1 MRKKYPCNIMA
12 APTLNFKPEILNS
25 KRPCVL
31 SIAGF
36 DPSGGAGVLADI
48 KTFEQHKVLGM
59 GVVTGLTFQN
69 DSEFDGVKWIETD
82 EIIKQI
88 EVLTKKFKF
97 PYIKVGMLQSL
108 EGLEKVISKIQHLK
122 SKIIFDPI
130 LKASAGFEIHNDIDK
145 KKVADLCKNIYLITP
160 NTDEIKILTGENDV
174 MKGAKELSKYC
185 NVFLKGGHA
194 PLSNSP
200 HKGESKL
207 GKDYLFTSPLS
218 LGRGDGGEVYP
229 FRPKKISETGKHGS
243 GCVLSSA
250 ITANL
255 ANGNNL
261 QRACLKGK
269 DYVTKFLT
277 SNKTLLGYHKI

>member
-1 MRKKYPCNIMA
+1 MLHFVQHDKKNKMP
-12 APTLNFKPEILNS
+12 KE
-25 KRPCVL
+25 RPCVL

-36 DPSGGAGVLADI
+36 DPSGGAGILADI
-48 KTFEQHKVLGM
+48 KTFEQHKVLGL

-88 EVLTKKFKF
+88 EVLSRKFKF
-97 PYIKVGMLQSL
+97 EFIKIGMIKDL
-108 EGLEKVISKIQHLK
+108 EMLAVILSPLRTPNSKLIW
-122 SKIIFDPI
+122 DPI
-130 LKASAGFEIHNDIDK
+130 LKASTGFEIHKTIDK
-145 KKVADLCKNIYLITP
+145 KKVIDICKSIFLITP
-160 NTDEIKILTGENDV
+160 NTEEIRILTEEQDS

-185 NVFLKGGHA
+185 NVFLKGGH
-194 PLSNSP
+194 NE
-200 HKGESKL
+200 KQK
-207 GKDYLFTSPLS
+207 GKDFLFTT
-218 LGRGDGGEVYP
+218 DGKVFP
-229 FRPKKISETGKHGS
+229 FRTKKIFEIGKHGS

-269 DYVTKFLT
+269 DYVTKFLM
-277 SNKTLLGYHKI
+277 SNKTLLGYHRH